1 MLEGSVRKAGERL
14 RVTGQLID
22 ATSGNHIWA
31 ERYDRPVADI
41 FAVQDEITA
50 NVVAAIEPQLYA
62 AENLRL
68 QSKPPESLDAWGC
81 VVRAMPYIWTWVS
94 QNDDTGV
101 NLLNRAI
108 ELDPGYARARSLASV
123 GLRHACRPWQYG
135 LRARDLRGLVLAQ
148 RAIDLDPDDPWA
160 HLAAGYVYTVLAT
173 IWAGGRGAERGVA
186 TQSELCASRGSFL
199 AAAYGYAGLAEE
211 GYRQLEIATRLSPR
225 DYAQAAN
232 LSIEGLC
239 HLVAGRYADAVTAER
254 RAVQLRPEFWHG
266 LAHAHRSRGP
276 RRRPGARAT
285 RPRRCKRLQPN
296 VSIAWI
302 EKYYPL
308 IRVEDRARYIE
319 GLRRA
324 GLE

>member
-50 NVVAAIEPQLYA
+50 SVVAAIEPQLYA

-68 QSKPPESLDAWGC
+68 QSKPPENLDAWGC

-94 QNDDTGV
+94 QNDDTGI

-108 ELDPGYARARSLASV
+108 ELDPGYARARSLLAWIFASRV
-123 GLRHACRPWQYG
+123 MLGNMDFERGMSDGLI
-135 LRARDLRGLVLAQ
+135 LAQ

-160 HLAAGYVYTVLAT
+160 HLAAGYVYTFSRRFGPAVEELNEALQRNPGFAFARVILA
-173 IWAGGRGAERGVA
+173 V
-186 TQSELCASRGSFL
+186 
-199 AAAYGYAGLAEE
+199 AYGFAGLAEE

-232 LSIEGLC
+232 FSVEGLC

-254 RAVQLRPEFWHG
+254 RAVQLRPDFGTAWRTLTAAAGDLELARQG
-266 LAHAHRSRGP
+266 LAE
-276 RRRPGARAT
+276 
-285 RPRRCKRLQPN
+285 CKRLQPN

-308 IRVEDRARYIE
+308 IRVEDRGRYIE

-324 GLE
+324 GLQ